1 MIKKLRHKAII
12 SLIESVDVSTQEELT
27 EKLIEQGFVVSQA
40 TISRD
45 IKDLNLVKVEGANK
59 KTKYVKVDLA
69 QNKLSPQRISLFKQ
83 ITLSIESANNL
94 IVLKTISGNAS
105 VQPLVH
111 HLYHN
116 TLVDWYQINT
126 MLDRMQKS
134 QVGGISQTP
143 TQTGRKSLSTCPDAS
158 SPFVPFVFLHH
169 GFTFSPFVKTS
180 TE

>member
-59 KTKYVKVDLA
+59 KTKYVKIDLA

-105 VQPLVH
+105 AAGMAVDEINFPQVLGTVAGDD
-111 HLYHN
+111 
-116 TLVDWYQINT
+116 TLLIIT
-126 MLDRMQKS
+126 
-134 QVGGISQTP
+134 
-143 TQTGRKSLSTCPDAS
+143 
-158 SPFVPFVFLHH
+158 
-169 GFTFSPFVKTS
+169 KTS
-180 TE
+180 TDAEIVVKGLKSL

>member
-105 VQPLVH
+105 AAGMAVDEINFPQVLGTVAGDD
-111 HLYHN
+111 
-116 TLVDWYQINT
+116 TLLIIT
-126 MLDRMQKS
+126 
-134 QVGGISQTP
+134 
-143 TQTGRKSLSTCPDAS
+143 
-158 SPFVPFVFLHH
+158 
-169 GFTFSPFVKTS
+169 KTS
-180 TE
+180 TDAEIVVKGLKSL